1 MGGTRIGLF
10 SGCLPT
16 TKACSQALAASQQ
29 PCYCLR
35 MSTRAQN
42 RSALPVSPRLHW
54 RERTDL
60 TIDDIE
66 ELVQANTFTGYD
78 RLERIDGRLVPQL
91 NRAAKRYLQPDILLR
106 PRAIRTPCLRGQ
118 DTLLVIEVANTSL
131 PSDINTKAAIYAAY
145 GVREYWVIN
154 AANLVT
160 TLHLAPSAN
169 GYGRVDEIQPDQLL
183 VPSLAQALAVQL
195 DQLDV

>member
-1 MGGTRIGLF
+1 
-10 SGCLPT
+10 
-16 TKACSQALAASQQ
+16 
-29 PCYCLR
+29 

-91 NRAAKRYLQPDILLR
+91 NRAAKRYLQPDILLAPVR
-106 PRAIRTPCLRGQ
+106 SGHPACAARTHC
-118 DTLLVIEVANTSL
+118 
-131 PSDINTKAAIYAAY
+131 
-145 GVREYWVIN
+145 W
-154 AANLVT
+154 
-160 TLHLAPSAN
+160 
-169 GYGRVDEIQPDQLL
+169 
-183 VPSLAQALAVQL
+183 
-195 DQLDV
+195 